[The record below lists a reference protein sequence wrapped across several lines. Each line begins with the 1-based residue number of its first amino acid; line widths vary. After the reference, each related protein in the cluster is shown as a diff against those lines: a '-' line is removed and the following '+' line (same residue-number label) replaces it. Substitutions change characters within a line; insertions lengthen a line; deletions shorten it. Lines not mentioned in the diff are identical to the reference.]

1 MQRVEVMKIYHGS
14 IEKVEF
20 PEIRESNRTLD
31 YGQGFYTTT
40 SYEQAEA
47 WVRRRM
53 NEKRTS
59 RGYVCVYEL
68 NKAALE
74 SLNRLIFEQP
84 TEEWVDFVMKNR
96 TQRGY
101 VHEFDIVYGPVANDR
116 VYAAFALYEGGLIN
130 KQALIAELKAY
141 KLVDQYLFHTEKA
154 LQALTFI
161 EAKEVE

>member
-1 MQRVEVMKIYHGS
+1 MKIYHGS
-14 IEKVEF
+14 IEKVES

-53 NEKRTS
+53 NEKSAS

-68 NKAALE
+68 NEAALE
-74 SLNRLIFEQP
+74 SLKTLIFEQP
-84 TEEWVDFVMKNR
+84 TEEWVDFVMQNR
-96 TQRGY
+96 TQKGY

-154 LQALTFI
+154 LHALTFI

>member
-1 MQRVEVMKIYHGS
+1 MKIYHGS
-14 IEKVEF
+14 IEKVES

-53 NEKRTS
+53 NEKRAS

-68 NKAALE
+68 NEAALE
-74 SLNRLIFEQP
+74 SLKTLIFEQP
-84 TEEWVDFVMKNR
+84 TEEWVDFVMQNR
-96 TQRGY
+96 TQKGY

-154 LQALTFI
+154 LHALTFI
-161 EAKEVE
+161 KAKEVE